1 MDICWQVLVEDNMCA
16 NPLAGHRTT
25 YTECCCLYGVAWSEQ
40 CAFCPRK
47 DSGNTEEN
55 ASWGYFTALILM
67 PWAAA
72 IVVLLGDLI
81 LSGVCLPQ
89 EVELVDM

>member
-47 DSGNTEEN
+47 DSGESSDTLTAATGPQPQTHIHRPTDTNCFGTFG
-55 ASWGYFTALILM
+55 SYFSALI
-67 PWAAA
+67 PF
-72 IVVLLGDLI
+72 
-81 LSGVCLPQ
+81 LP
-89 EVELVDM
+89 